1 MPGLMADDWIQIRQ
15 STHTKL
21 MQRRTEAIKLKEENE
36 KLIAEKLEIDRQL
49 QRLLNKVN
57 RVTATW
63 RHQKKV
69 NDEDLTVL
77 CNRQIEVEE
86 ATGRLRTRRDDTL
99 IIIPNLIL
107 GGLYHIRARNA
118 SVGIWTKR
126 DHPDPKYEYGF
137 VIARTKFKH
146 TFLDCEYHWDTCDHY
161 GTVMP
166 WYLIEQAP
174 VNMDDKTKLQY
185 LIEKEAENDRRRK
198 GSEEEGI

>member
-21 MQRRTEAIKLKEENE
+21 MQRRTEAIKLKAENE
-36 KLIAEKLEIDRQL
+36 KLLAEKLEIDRQL

-69 NDEDLTVL
+69 NDDDLTIL

-107 GGLYHIRARNA
+107 GGLYHIKARNA
-118 SVGIWTKR
+118 SVGIWSKQER
-126 DHPDPKYEYGF
+126 DDPRYAYGF
-137 VIARTKFKH
+137 TIARTKFSH
-146 TFLDCEYHWDTCDHY
+146 TFLDREYHWDSCDRY

-166 WYLIEQAP
+166 WYLIEHAP
-174 VNMDDKTKLQY
+174 SDMNDETKLAY

-198 GSEEEGI
+198 GGEEEGI